1 MIQWRGRN
9 KLLDCRTTRRRNT
22 QQEVLER
29 GKTVGQSEF
38 DQVRGRMNAK
48 LPCDICL
55 VKFHRLDGYMELL
68 GNLLCR
74 PTLR

>member
-1 MIQWRGRN
+1 MG
-9 KLLDCRTTRRRNT
+9 KTALDV
-22 QQEVLER
+22 QKVSLER
-29 GKTVGQSEF
+29 GKTVRQSEF

-55 VKFHRLDGYMELL
+55 VKLHRLDGYMELL
-68 GNLLCR
+68 RNLLCR